1 MRARRSIIIPA
12 ALLALATAC
21 GSSTTTQQEAATES
35 APRSLRL
42 PSVPAA
48 MTDPAERLIYVL
60 DHYWD
65 SMPWDDTAAVA
76 DTAFM
81 EQTLVDYFE
90 LMALA
95 DSAASARGASIMLDA
110 AARRPQA
117 LRRVAE
123 IAERYLYSPE
133 SPMYRPESYAVV
145 IDALAAVPSLPP
157 DIAERGAHDHAEI
170 MTNRCG
176 TRATDFSYL
185 TRSGSWRTLAHTIG
199 VTAHTI
205 VLFYDSDC
213 NVCASVEAMLR
224 DSQRINEAIAA
235 GTLTVLAIDPFTPDE
250 ATWRT
255 HAATLPESW
264 TVGYAPAVDADELYI
279 LRSTPSLYL
288 LDSTG
293 RILTKDADAA
303 TLRSWTTP

>member
-12 ALLALATAC
+12 ALLAIATAC
-21 GSSTTTQQEAATES
+21 GSSTSTEQPTEKA

-48 MTDPAERLIYVL
+48 MTDPAERLTYVL

-65 SMPWDDTAAVA
+65 SMPWGDAAAVA

-95 DSAASARGASIMLDA
+95 DSTASARGAAIMLDA
-110 AARRPQA
+110 ASRRQQA

-185 TRSGSWRTLAHTIG
+185 DRSGARRTLAHTAAG
-199 VTAHTI
+199 TAHTI

-224 DSQRINEAIAA
+224 DSRKINEAIAA
-235 GTLTVLAIDPFTPDE
+235 GKLTLLAIDPFTPDE
-250 ATWRT
+250 ATWRA
-255 HAATLPESW
+255 HAATLPETW

-288 LDSTG
+288 LDSAG
-293 RILTKDADAA
+293 SILTKDADAA